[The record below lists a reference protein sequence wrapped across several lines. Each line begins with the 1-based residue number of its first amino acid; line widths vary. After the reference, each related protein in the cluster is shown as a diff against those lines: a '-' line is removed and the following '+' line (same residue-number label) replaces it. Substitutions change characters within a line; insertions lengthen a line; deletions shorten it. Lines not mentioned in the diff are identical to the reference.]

1 MAPMNNPRRALV
13 LAGALALAAC
23 EPAAVDGAS
32 AQVEVGVESE
42 ASAAVDVPAT
52 DSANPESA
60 LVASGLHQLV
70 SMSAP
75 AGEDGTLGSGC
86 SDEEAETLADGDWY
100 AFVVDHDR
108 TQVTV
113 DIACVYGTDTD
124 QFEAY
129 AGSSDDEVERS
140 ALTNHVVINDVV
152 HERTLRI
159 ASDAQA
165 YLASAQWE
173 PMSAAGFAKAASPG
187 DGSDHR
193 GLWLRVED
201 GLVTAV
207 VQPYVAG
214 LASG

>member
-1 MAPMNNPRRALV
+1 MAPMKNPRRALL

-23 EPAAVDGAS
+23 EPAATDGAHTQTEVAIESESS
-32 AQVEVGVESE
+32 AVVEVPAAESTG
-42 ASAAVDVPAT
+42 A
-52 DSANPESA
+52 ESA
-60 LVASGLHQLV
+60 LVARGLHHLV
-70 SMSAP
+70 AMSAP

-86 SDEEAETLADGDWY
+86 SDEEAESLPDGDWY
-100 AFVVDHDR
+100 AFVVDYDQSH
-108 TQVTV
+108 VTV

-129 AGSSDDEVERS
+129 AGASDSEVERT

-159 ASDAQA
+159 DDGAQA

-173 PMSAAGFAKAASPG
+173 PISAAGFAKAASPS
-187 DGSDHR
+187 DGGEHR

-214 LASG
+214 LSSS

>member
-1 MAPMNNPRRALV
+1 MAPMKNPRRALV

-23 EPAAVDGAS
+23 EPADFDSAP
-32 AQVEVGVESE
+32 AQVEVEVETE
-42 ASAAVDVPAT
+42 DSAAVDVPAT
-52 DSANPESA
+52 DPTSSESA
-60 LVASGLHQLV
+60 LVASGLHHLV

-86 SDEEAETLADGDWY
+86 SDEEAETLPDGDWY
-100 AFVVDHDR
+100 AFVVDHDQTR
-108 TQVTV
+108 VTV

-129 AGSSDDEVERS
+129 AGTADDEVERT

-159 ASDAQA
+159 ASGAEA

-173 PMSAAGFAKAASPG
+173 PISAAGFAKATGPG
-187 DGSDHR
+187 SNHR
-193 GLWLRVED
+193 GVWLRLED

-214 LASG
+214 LASS